1 MISTIFQ
8 IPTLFCVILAF
19 QLLTGCS
26 YQTSISQSE
35 DAIELDIRPREMQLV
50 GYTQA
55 TSRRFRLL
63 FVGFGEKN
71 SFLNVERQAL
81 ETGNAEMLIGRLRL
95 KSYEGLLIPS
105 LWFQA
110 LGFEGAS
117 DFPIVGWEIYTVT
130 GTGVRRRVEK
140 NI

>member
-1 MISTIFQ
+1 MMPKTIR
-8 IPTLFCVILAF
+8 IPIIFLLILAF
-19 QLLTGCS
+19 QLLSACS

-35 DAIELDIRPREMQLV
+35 DAVELDIRPREMQLM
-50 GYTQA
+50 GFTQA

-63 FVGFGEKN
+63 FFGFGEKN

-81 ETGNAEMLIGRLRL
+81 EAGKAELLIGRLRL

-110 LGFEGAS
+110 FGFEGAS

-130 GTGVRRRVEK
+130 GTGVRMLAEK
-140 NI
+140 